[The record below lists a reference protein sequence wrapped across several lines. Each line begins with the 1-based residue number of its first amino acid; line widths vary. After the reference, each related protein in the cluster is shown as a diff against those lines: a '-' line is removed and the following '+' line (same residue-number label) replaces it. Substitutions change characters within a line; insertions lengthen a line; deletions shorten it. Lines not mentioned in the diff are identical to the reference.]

1 MSKLMTGSICVS
13 DIPKEKIW
21 TAKSGKRYVSIKMWI
36 NDDPDQYG
44 NHASVQVAQSKDE
57 IDQKLKAVYIGNLK
71 NYQSDQ
77 KESPKANA
85 KSSVNETAVEIE
97 DDLPF

>member
-21 TAKSGKRYVSIKMWI
+21 TAKSGKKYLTVKVWI
-36 NDDPDQYG
+36 NDEPDNYG
-44 NHASVQVAQSKDE
+44 NHASIQVGQTKDE
-57 IDQKLKAVYIGNLK
+57 IDEKIKATYIGNLK

-77 KESPKANA
+77 KESPKAN
-85 KSSVNETAVEIE
+85 KPSVSNDLPEVA